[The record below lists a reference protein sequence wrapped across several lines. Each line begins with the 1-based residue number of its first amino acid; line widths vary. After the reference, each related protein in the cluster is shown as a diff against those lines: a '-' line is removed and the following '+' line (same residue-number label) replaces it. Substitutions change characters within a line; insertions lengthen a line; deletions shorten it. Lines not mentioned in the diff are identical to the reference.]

1 MCPVYIYMYIV
12 IILEYLIIIDDYI
25 PTIVILSMLTEN
37 IIFVLSK
44 NLWMVIVNIR
54 TSYAH
59 LFLRNCL
66 KI

>member
-1 MCPVYIYMYIV
+1 MYIV

>member
-1 MCPVYIYMYIV
+1 MYIV

-37 IIFVLSK
+37 ILFVLSE
-44 NLWMVIVNIR
+44 NLWMVIANIR
-54 TSYAH
+54 TLYSH